1 MSFVRIWV
9 HAVFSTQER
18 QPLLTK
24 EMRTRLFRHIRE
36 NCVKKDI
43 YLDAIGGWSEHIH
56 ILISLGR
63 SQDIAK
69 IMMLIKGESA
79 HWLNEQRLF
88 RGKFHWQ
95 DDYYAVSVSES
106 QVDKVRRYISRQEE
120 HHKAATFEKEML
132 VWKKIFG

>member
-1 MSFVRIWV
+1 MV
-9 HAVFSTQER
+9 
-18 QPLLTK
+18 
-24 EMRTRLFRHIRE
+24 
-36 NCVKKDI
+36 
-43 YLDAIGGWSEHIH
+43 